1 MNQYEKMIGQAA
13 IRTFGRIPNIIKAI
27 EELSELQQAL
37 CKHIV
42 SENDAMTVASVHEEI
57 ADVQIMLGRLL
68 MLFDPTEV
76 QDWKDSKLEHM
87 AKLLGLEMEGDG
99 DTVGA
104 AMRRPPRE
112 TQQEYVPVICVKS
125 GGPFVQGRMYAQ
137 IGWNNGMQIVFTDKA
152 GDTKYVLFHNFDTEG
167 EPGELRLPDDPDDG
181 PWMDYIFDAE
191 EFVPNEM
198 RSICEGPEEPT
209 GDALEEMRLE

>member
-42 SENDAMTVASVHEEI
+42 SERDAMTVASVHEEI

-87 AKLLGLEMEGDG
+87 AKLLGLESERD
-99 DTVGA
+99 
-104 AMRRPPRE
+104 RCSR
-112 TQQEYVPVICVKS
+112 C
-125 GGPFVQGRMYAQ
+125 GPCAV
-137 IGWNNGMQIVFTDKA
+137 
-152 GDTKYVLFHNFDTEG
+152 
-167 EPGELRLPDDPDDG
+167 
-181 PWMDYIFDAE
+181 
-191 EFVPNEM
+191 
-198 RSICEGPEEPT
+198 CEGPEEPT
-209 GDALEEMRLE
+209 GDALEEMRL